1 MTDLVNNARLCASHE
16 HAVVSFL
23 KPLHLSLQLHN
34 TDIGSLL
41 TTTASAAAAATTI
54 PLHTHARL
62 MALMPNEQ

>member
-1 MTDLVNNARLCASHE
+1 MTDLVDNARLCTSHE

-23 KPLHLSLQLHN
+23 KPLHLSFQLHN

-41 TTTASAAAAATTI
+41 TTTASAAATSI
-54 PLHTHARL
+54 LLHTHARL